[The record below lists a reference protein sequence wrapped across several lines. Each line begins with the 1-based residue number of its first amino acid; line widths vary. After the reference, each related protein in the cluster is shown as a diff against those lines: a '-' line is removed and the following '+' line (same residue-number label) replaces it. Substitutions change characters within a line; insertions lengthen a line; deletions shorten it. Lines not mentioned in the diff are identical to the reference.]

1 MLADVKN
8 GGFSAEIEKYTAANS
23 NFSTRAELHFVKPYS
38 FERGRNNQS
47 I

>member
-23 NFSTRAELHFVKPYS
+23 KHLTIIRAIAKAC
-38 FERGRNNQS
+38 
-47 I
+47 